1 MPRRK
6 QKTISLDEEAF
17 HYLSEARASLEK
29 VTRVKMSWKS
39 FLLATSTG
47 ALALSAVAGAHFR
60 CPVCEHEMGLS
71 VKRVDIIDK
80 NERSK
85 QRKTNLYRRPD

>member
-17 HYLSEARASLEK
+17 SYLTQARANLEK
-29 VTRVKMSWKS
+29 VTRVKMSWES

-47 ALALSAVAGAHFR
+47 ALAISAIAGVHFR
-60 CPVCEHEMGLS
+60 CPVCEHEMGLT
-71 VKRVDIIDK
+71 VKAVDMIGED
-80 NERSK
+80 ESSK
-85 QRKTNLYRRPD
+85 